1 MKPVQV
7 FSINKDDVQ
16 VYPMITDIE
25 YSDMSFLGRQPYVS
39 EEAGKPFIEDCITY
53 TRTPI
58 IEFYD
63 PQSYT
68 PSYVN
73 FTPELDKFV
82 NVLLEEKAASVEL
95 KISGYYQ
102 KKVSEL
108 SKQLDKVS
116 FEKEILVEKD
126 YQRRQSNLERMD
138 YDVKLVGWLLAGIV
152 SLSGVFLL

>member
-39 EEAGKPFIEDCITY
+39 EEAGKPFIEDCINY

-82 NVLLEEKAASVEL
+82 NVLLEEKATSVEL

-116 FEKEILVEKD
+116 FEKERLVEKD

-152 SLSGVFLL
+152 ALVGVFLL

>member
-16 VYPMITDIE
+16 IYPMITDIE

-39 EEAGKPFIEDCITY
+39 EDGGKPFIEDYITY

-63 PQSYT
+63 PQSYI

-73 FTPELDKFV
+73 FTPGLDKFV
-82 NVLLEEKAASVEL
+82 NVLLEEKATSVEL

-152 SLSGVFLL
+152 ALIGVFLL

>member
-16 VYPMITDIE
+16 VYPMEYDIE
-25 YSDMSFLGRQPYVS
+25 HADMSFLRTQPYVS
-39 EEAGKPFIEDCITY
+39 QQGNKNFLEDYINY

-58 IEFYD
+58 FEFYNLGGKRVT
-63 PQSYT
+63 YI
-68 PSYVN
+68 N
-73 FTPELDKFV
+73 FTPDLDKFV
-82 NVLLEEKAASVEL
+82 NVLLDQKATSVEL

-126 YQRRQSNLERMD
+126 YQRRQSNLAKMD
-138 YDVKLVGWLLAGIV
+138 TDVKLVGCLLAGIF